1 MSIDAS
7 AEILTKVY
15 SNNHIIIDELK
26 LQVRVKLHPM
36 LKIKNILKKIN
47 WNKLPR
53 GWKFT
58 EKDLYTELRDSFC
71 TISMFTASVYDAIL
85 TKNIAI
91 SLRSDLN
98 LMDNYLDFFIKK
110 YPLAQS
116 VPEKAIAS
124 KLKEIFTEKTKEYQ
138 DEFLKIRQE
147 LIAGVNITNE
157 KNLEA
162 FIPRN

>member
-1 MSIDAS
+1 
-7 AEILTKVY
+7 
-15 SNNHIIIDELK
+15 
-26 LQVRVKLHPM
+26 
-36 LKIKNILKKIN
+36 
-47 WNKLPR
+47 
-53 GWKFT
+53 
-58 EKDLYTELRDSFC
+58 
-71 TISMFTASVYDAIL
+71 MFTASVYDAIL

-91 SLRSDLN
+91 SLMSDLN